1 MTVSRLPLDGIRVI
15 DFSRVLAGPL
25 CSALLGDLG
34 ADVIKIEPPG
44 GDDYRA
50 IGPFARGESGLFSAM
65 NRNKRSVVI
74 DLKTEDGQMLA
85 QSLCA
90 QADVVVENFR
100 PGVAGRLG
108 IGYETLSARNPAL
121 VYASVS
127 GFGQTGPESHR
138 PAYDIILQALCGL
151 MDATGAPDGE
161 PTLVGDSVSDVV
173 SGIFASWGVL
183 AALVARDR
191 TGKGTHV
198 DVSMFDAT
206 LSLTATLVARYA
218 TTGVTQSARR
228 QSSSDL
234 GAVRRVS
241 RVGRPLRRRGAQQ
254 QAVRPPRRCDRP
266 SRTRRRSALRERHLA
281 LRTRSRTARVH
292 RAMGSDALGRRSQC
306 ALSDAGIPVAPI
318 QNIQQ
323 ALDSEHARTRGVL
336 VDTVAADGST
346 VRVPAQPLKFS
357 AYPKPARRARR
368 ASANTPRRSS
378 KTCSASTRQRSP
390 RSPRAGVVH
399 IGEARH
405 RSRRKI
411 LLKRLGVTDADLEI
425 ADAIRRFAQAE
436 LAPHAAQVDREEIS
450 TTRYVRALAEL
461 GVMGMNLPER
471 WNGIGAS
478 PAAIILALVEIAKA
492 CAATS
497 SMIGAH
503 YLATDSILIGG
514 SDALR
519 DRYLP
524 EAATGV
530 KLGAFAL
537 TEPQAGSNPAG
548 MTTQALRDGDSY
560 HIRGV
565 KHFISNADAAQFIV
579 VYAKT
584 VARTR
589 HARHQRVRG
598 RSRHAGRDR
607 IARRKS

>member
-50 IGPFARGESGLFSAM
+50 IGPFAHGESGLFSAM

-206 LSLTATLVARYA
+206 LNLTAALVARYA
-218 TTGVTQSARR
+218 TTGVAQ
-228 QSSSDL
+228 
-234 GAVRRVS
+234 S
-241 RVGRPLRRRGAQQ
+241 RVGNRHPTSAPFGAYRASDGHFVVAVLNNKLFARLADAIDQPELADDPRFANDTSRCAHETVLRA
-254 QAVRPPRRCDRP
+254 CI
-266 SRTRRRSALRERHLA
+266 ERWA
-281 LRTRSRTARVH
+281 ATRSVADVN
-292 RAMGSDALGRRSQC
+292 A
-306 ALSDAGIPVAPI
+306 ALSAAGIPVAPI
-318 QNIQQ
+318 QSIRQ
-323 ALDSEHARTRGVL
+323 ALDSDHARMRGVL
-336 VDTVAADGST
+336 VDTVAADGT
-346 VRVPAQPLKFS
+346 TMRLPAQPLKFS
-357 AYPKPARRARR
+357 AYPNPRTTRAPRIGEHT
-368 ASANTPRRSS
+368 ASVLEDLLGLDTAAIATLAA
-378 KTCSASTRQRSP
+378 C
-390 RSPRAGVVH
+390 GVVRT
-399 IGEARH
+399 GEPDIIQE
-405 RSRRKI
+405 K
-411 LLKRLGVTDADLEI
+411 DL
-425 ADAIRRFAQAE
+425 A
-436 LAPHAAQVDREEIS
+436 
-450 TTRYVRALAEL
+450 
-461 GVMGMNLPER
+461 
-471 WNGIGAS
+471 
-478 PAAIILALVEIAKA
+478 
-492 CAATS
+492 
-497 SMIGAH
+497 
-503 YLATDSILIGG
+503 
-514 SDALR
+514 
-519 DRYLP
+519 
-524 EAATGV
+524 
-530 KLGAFAL
+530 
-537 TEPQAGSNPAG
+537 
-548 MTTQALRDGDSY
+548 
-560 HIRGV
+560 
-565 KHFISNADAAQFIV
+565 
-579 VYAKT
+579 
-584 VARTR
+584 
-589 HARHQRVRG
+589 
-598 RSRHAGRDR
+598 
-607 IARRKS
+607 